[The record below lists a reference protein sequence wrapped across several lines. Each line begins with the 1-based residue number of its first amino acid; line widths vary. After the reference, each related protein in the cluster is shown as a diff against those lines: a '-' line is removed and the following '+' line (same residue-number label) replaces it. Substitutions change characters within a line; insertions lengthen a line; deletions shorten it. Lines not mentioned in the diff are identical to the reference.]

1 MHEQDALEN
10 QQDSIDSAQAESA
23 TTVASTDAESTAL
36 NDARWAAAFA
46 ALNLSRLN
54 FQIKGKTGTLQL
66 DGPIS
71 MKLIAEIE
79 RLCEWLE
86 DEKPCTRLVIRGDE
100 ATFTRGIDLREFDLG
115 KVLDIHGF
123 HQWEKVIQALEKLP
137 MLTVAFVRGRC
148 VGAGLHL
155 SLAVDVRVGVEGST
169 FGLDEVSRGFLPGMA
184 TWRLAKFVGLGR
196 ARELSTTGRLLDL
209 ETAAQLGLVDHRVAC
224 EGAAVWL
231 ERWLDSLEP
240 LHPEV
245 VALNRRLLGEC
256 FAVQYEEAI
265 GNFLA
270 AQHRAIS
277 GPGFK
282 AAVKEA
288 KAKGHDAAGGAG

>member
-1 MHEQDALEN
+1 MQSDGKPGNAVDRQDENSAMPMTHEGRSLSTLKLEIL
-10 QQDSIDSAQAESA
+10 QF
-23 TTVASTDAESTAL
+23 VM
-36 NDARWAAAFA
+36 R
-46 ALNLSRLN
+46 
-54 FQIKGKTGTLQL
+54 GKTGTLTL

-86 DEKPCTRLVIRGDE
+86 DEKPCTRVVIQGDE
-100 ATFTRGIDLREFDLG
+100 SHFTRGIDLREFDLG

-123 HQWEKVIQALEKLP
+123 HQWEKVIQSLERLP
-137 MLTVAFVRGRC
+137 MMTVAFVRGRC

-155 SLAVDVRVGVEGST
+155 TLAMDVRVGVDGAT
-169 FGLDEVSRGFLPGMA
+169 FGLDGVSRGFLPGMA

-196 ARELSTTGRLLDL
+196 ARELSTTGRLLSC
-209 ETAAQLGLVDHRVAC
+209 EQAANLGLVDHRVPAS
-224 EGAAVWL
+224 AAEQWL
-231 ERWLDSLEP
+231 EQWLDSLEP

-277 GPGFK
+277 GPAFK
-282 AAVKEA
+282 VTVQEA
-288 KAKGHDAAGGAG
+288 KGARGQHAIDPAASGGAG

>member
-1 MHEQDALEN
+1 MQSDSKAGDAVAKQDVDAPMPVTQQGRKLSTLKLEIL
-10 QQDSIDSAQAESA
+10 QF
-23 TTVASTDAESTAL
+23 VL
-36 NDARWAAAFA
+36 R
-46 ALNLSRLN
+46 
-54 FQIKGKTGTLQL
+54 GKTGTLTL

-71 MKLIAEIE
+71 MKLIGDIE

-86 DEKPCTRLVIRGDE
+86 DERPCTRVVIQGDE
-100 ATFTRGIDLREFDLG
+100 HHFTRGIDLREFDLG

-123 HQWEKVIQALEKLP
+123 HQWEKVIQSLERLP

-155 SLAVDVRVGVEGST
+155 TLAVDVRVGVDGAT

-196 ARELSTTGRLLDL
+196 ARELSTTGRLLSC
-209 ETAAQLGLVDHRVAC
+209 EQAASLGLVDHRVPAS
-224 EGAAVWL
+224 AAEHWL
-231 ERWLDSLEP
+231 EQWLDSLEP

-277 GPGFK
+277 SPAFK
-282 AAVKEA
+282 TAVQEARAAQ
-288 KAKGHDAAGGAG
+288 GARAEEPAS